1 MTASLATRDRAPL
14 RSPHIAALAS
24 AIALAS
30 ASLIT
35 HGTHGAAYASK
46 PAPPVAVTARL
57 LATDPAAGTAQVQ
70 VTIRTAVKVHSI
82 SVRCEP
88 PKDAAQ
94 VQSSSTWS
102 KDPQGRTVLA
112 FIVTLPPYGG
122 KLVIRADV
130 KGDGIAAGTVAAV
143 DLPPRAAA
151 KSKTEPPTTIKTTTG
166 EELRLHK

>member
-1 MTASLATRDRAPL
+1 MTAYFTRRDRTAPGRL
-14 RSPHIAALAS
+14 HLADLAS

-30 ASLIT
+30 ASLIA
-35 HGTHGAAYASK
+35 HGTAYASK

-57 LATDPAAGTAQVQ
+57 LGTDPAAGTAQIQ
-70 VTIRTAVKVHSI
+70 VTVQTAVKVNSI

-112 FIVTLPPYGG
+112 FIVTLPPDGG
-122 KLVIRADV
+122 KLIVRTDV

-151 KSKTEPPTTIKTTTG
+151 KSKTEPPTTVKTTTG